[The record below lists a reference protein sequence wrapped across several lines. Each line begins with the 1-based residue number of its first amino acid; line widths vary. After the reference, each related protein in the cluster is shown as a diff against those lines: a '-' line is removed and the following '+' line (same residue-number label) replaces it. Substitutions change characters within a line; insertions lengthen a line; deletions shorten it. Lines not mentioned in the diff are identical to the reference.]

1 MTPVTQTTHPSELW
15 QGFWG
20 IQVLH
25 AGQSLG
31 LFETLLA
38 EKSPS
43 TLAQERGLE
52 VRYAESWCQAAS
64 HFGLLLQNEDRFQTP
79 PQHAD
84 WLERSK
90 GYTHTH
96 LHLVKRANE
105 TLDAVFGGRALPEPQ
120 ISLRLLLQ
128 ESLQANYQWLFQEI
142 TTASPNLEARLR
154 VEGRALEI
162 GCGVGFGLSFLR
174 DFYPNLELFGLE
186 ADYECALEAERTTRA
201 VIHVGEFPRARFA
214 QGFDLILCFRSLT
227 ASRDPRALL
236 LECARLLNKDGFFL
250 LGSETSDENRAR
262 KSQARLHGERFAYNI
277 LAGESLVNSFTKLEL
292 HTLLDD
298 CGLEIELE
306 MDAPDWATPAF
317 LCRLKA

>member
-1 MTPVTQTTHPSELW
+1 MPPVTQTTHPSELW

-31 LFETLLA
+31 LFETLLT
-38 EKSPS
+38 EKSPNA
-43 TLAQERGLE
+43 LARERGLE
-52 VRYAESWCQAAS
+52 VRYAELWCQAAS
-64 HFGLLLQNEDRFQTP
+64 RFGLLLQNGDKFQTP

-96 LHLVKRANE
+96 LHLAKRANE

-128 ESLQANYQWLFQEI
+128 ENLQANYQWLFQEI
-142 TTASPNLEARLR
+142 TAASSELEARLR
-154 VEGRALEI
+154 TDGRALEI

-214 QGFDLILCFRSLT
+214 QGFDLILCFRTLA
-227 ASRDPRALL
+227 ASRDPRSLL
-236 LECARLLNKDGFFL
+236 LECAKLLNKDGFFL
-250 LGSETSDENRAR
+250 LGSETTDENRSR
-262 KSQARLHGERFAYNI
+262 KSQARLQGERFAYNI
-277 LAGESLVNSFTKLEL
+277 LAGESLVNAFTKVEL
-292 HTLLDD
+292 HDLLAD
-298 CGLEIELE
+298 CGLEIKLE
-306 MDAPDWATPAF
+306 IDAPDWATPAF